1 MTSAWRA
8 SDTSI
13 RHSREGGN
21 PVCIFWLGPRFRGG
35 DEESSVRRALS
46 IRTVA
51 KGAGAV
57 VIGIIALDLVAT
69 VATLALGATW
79 LRR

>member
-1 MTSAWRA
+1 M
-8 SDTSI
+8 
-13 RHSREGGN
+13 
-21 PVCIFWLGPRFRGG
+21 PVKQPL
-35 DEESSVRRALS
+35 SVRN
-46 IRTVA
+46 VA

-57 VIGIIALDLVAT
+57 VLAVVALDLIAT